1 MSFLLLLL
9 GWIVGISTMGNIFP
23 STIQSTFSFI
33 APVVFLLSSI
43 GLLLTFFKTKV
54 SQFFVYRSI
63 FLLLLSLS
71 GFFAGYFYANVQL
84 DQRLAKRVMDI
95 EQVDAIVYISQIN
108 QWVLDDPSGAKIR
121 QKAIVLN
128 QANYPVL
135 WTLNIKDDLPNANM
149 LPGHYYQVSGKVR
162 PAHSYAVPG
171 VFDVEKWMLQ
181 ENVMATLQVKTIQ
194 PMTANEVSNI
204 GYIFQ
209 QFIGQQ
215 ASWNA
220 RLKLAVE
227 QKRFDFRDYLSR
239 QPFQQKGLLLALLT
253 GDESLLSKETQQM
266 FKRLGISHL
275 LAISG
280 PHVLIFAALF
290 CFVIN
295 LLIKHFIPQIYLKIP
310 RPYLML
316 LPFVLCVWLYTAFVG
331 FEIPA
336 LRTLLTVIFI
346 STVILFQQRMRALNI
361 LVFSAAL
368 LLLFDPF
375 SILSAAFWLS
385 YGACFIL
392 IRVYQTIQQKS
403 EPTTEHKQVQTWRNK
418 AILWLKV
425 LIESQWKIF
434 IALFP
439 LVILI
444 FQQVSWAA
452 PFANLIA
459 IPLIGAVIVPLEV
472 VGAFLWLLFEP
483 LGMLFFQLADGCLRV
498 LLWVLGQ
505 LDTLMA
511 SSLHWFAMTPMQ
523 IFMLALAVLMI
534 FLPRG
539 VVPKGWAILCVV
551 PILLGGKQDDAFRLN
566 ILDVGQGQAIYLE
579 MPKHN
584 MLIDTGGNYDESKFS
599 VGQQIIIPYLMQQGV
614 KHLDSILLTH
624 LDQDHS
630 GAFSRVAEEIKIDQV
645 FSNQKDQRF
654 DAYPFEYCH
663 AGQTWQYGQ
672 VKIEVL
678 SPQST
683 DLNQVANNQNE
694 LSCVLYIQ
702 VPQVGKGYKTFLLMG
717 DAGWEAEY
725 QILQRYSHLKV
736 DVLVL
741 GHHGSQHSSSF
752 AFLKQMNPKLAI
764 ASAGFGNRYNHPS
777 PITLARLQALKIP
790 LITTIDQ
797 GAIQFTLDGNYEM
810 QMREYRAE
818 KKWLIRK

>member
-9 GWIVGISTMGNIFP
+9 GWIVGISTMGNIYP
-23 STIQSTFSFI
+23 TTVQSTFSFI
-33 APVVFLLSSI
+33 APVVFFLSGI
-43 GLLLTFFKTKV
+43 GLLLTFFKAKMRR
-54 SQFFVYRSI
+54 SPIYRSI
-63 FLLLLSLS
+63 WGILLSLS
-71 GFFAGYFYANVQL
+71 GFFAGHFYANTQL
-84 DQRLAKRVMDI
+84 DQRLAKRVMHI

-121 QKAIVLN
+121 QKAVVLN
-128 QANYPVL
+128 QAHSPVL
-135 WTLNIKDDLPNANM
+135 WTLNIKENLPNAYM

-171 VFDVEKWMLQ
+171 VFDAEKWMLQ
-181 ENVMATLQVKTIQ
+181 DNVMATLSVKTIQ
-194 PMTANEVSNI
+194 PITENEVSNL
-204 GYIFQ
+204 GYAFQ
-209 QFIGQQ
+209 QFVGQQ
-215 ASWNA
+215 ETWST
-220 RLKLAVE
+220 RLNLAIE

-280 PHVLIFAALF
+280 PHVLIFAMLF
-290 CFVIN
+290 CFAIN

-336 LRTLLTVIFI
+336 LRTLLTVILI
-346 STVILFQQRMRALNI
+346 SIIILFQQRMRALNI
-361 LVFSAAL
+361 LMLSAAI

-403 EPTTEHKQVQTWRNK
+403 EPATEHEQIQTWHDK
-418 AILWLKV
+418 VVLWLKV

-452 PFANLIA
+452 PLANLIA
-459 IPLIGAVIVPLEV
+459 IPLIGAVIVPIEV
-472 VGAFLWLLFEP
+472 IGAFLWLLFEP
-483 LGMLFFQLADGCLRV
+483 FGMLFFQLADGCLRL
-498 LLWVLGQ
+498 LLWMLAQ

-511 SSLHWFAMTPMQ
+511 SSLHWFAMTPML

-539 VVPKGWAILCVV
+539 VMPKGWVVLCIV
-551 PILLGGKQDDAFRLN
+551 PLLLGVKHNDAFRLN

-579 MPKHN
+579 MPEHH

-614 KHLDSILLTH
+614 KHLDSVLLTH

-645 FSNQKDQRF
+645 ISNQKDQRF
-654 DAYPFEYCH
+654 DGYPFEYCH
-663 AGQTWQYGQ
+663 AGQAWQYGQ

-702 VPQVGKGYKTFLLMG
+702 VPQVGKGYKNFLLMG

-725 QILQRYSHLKV
+725 QILQRYPHLNV

-752 AFLKQMNPKLAI
+752 AFLKRLEPKLVI

-777 PITLARLQALKIP
+777 AITIARLQALKIP
-790 LITTIDQ
+790 LLTTIDQ
-797 GAIQFTLDGNYEM
+797 GTIQFELNHNHEM
-810 QMREYRAE
+810 EMNEFRSE
-818 KKWLIRK
+818 KKWLIR

>member
-1 MSFLLLLL
+1 MH
-9 GWIVGISTMGNIFP
+9 
-23 STIQSTFSFI
+23 
-33 APVVFLLSSI
+33 
-43 GLLLTFFKTKV
+43 
-54 SQFFVYRSI
+54 
-63 FLLLLSLS
+63 
-71 GFFAGYFYANVQL
+71 
-84 DQRLAKRVMDI
+84 I
-95 EQVDAIVYISQIN
+95 EQVDAIIYISQIS

-121 QKAIVLN
+121 QKAVVLN
-128 QANYPVL
+128 QAHSPML
-135 WTLNIKDDLPNANM
+135 WTLNIKEELPYANM
-149 LPGHYYQVSGKVR
+149 LLGHYYQVSGKVR

-171 VFDVEKWMLQ
+171 VFDAEKWMLQ
-181 ENVMATLQVKTIQ
+181 DNVMATLQVKTIQ
-194 PMTANEVSNI
+194 PVTANEVSNL
-204 GYIFQ
+204 GYNFQ
-209 QFIGQQ
+209 QFIEKQ

-280 PHVLIFAALF
+280 PHVLIFAVLF

-295 LLIKHFIPQIYLKIP
+295 FLIKRFKPQIYLKIP

-336 LRTLLTVIFI
+336 MRTLLTVILI
-346 STVILFQQRMRALNI
+346 STIILLQQRMRASSI
-361 LVFSAAL
+361 LVLSAAL

-403 EPTTEHKQVQTWRNK
+403 EAATEHEQVQTWRDK
-418 AILWLKV
+418 TVLWLKV
-425 LIESQWKIF
+425 LVESQWKIF

-459 IPLIGAVIVPLEV
+459 IPIIGALIVPIEV
-472 VGAFLWLLFEP
+472 IGAFLWLLFEP
-483 LGMLFFQLADGCLRV
+483 LGMLFFQLADACLRLLLWMLGCL
-498 LLWVLGQ
+498 
-505 LDTLMA
+505 DSLMA
-511 SSLHWFAMTPMQ
+511 SSLHWFAMTPML
-523 IFMLALAVLMI
+523 IFMLSLSVLLI

-539 VVPKGWAILCVV
+539 VIPKGWAVLCVV
-551 PILLGGKQDDAFRLN
+551 PILLGVKHNDAFRLN
-566 ILDVGQGQAIYLE
+566 ILDVGQGQAIYLQ

-614 KHLDSILLTH
+614 KHLDSVLLTH

-645 FSNQKDQRF
+645 VSNQKDQRF
-654 DAYPFEYCH
+654 DGYPFEYCH
-663 AGQTWQYGQ
+663 AGQVWQYGQ

-678 SPQST
+678 SPQSA

-702 VPQVGKGYKTFLLMG
+702 ALQVGKGYKSFLLMG

-725 QILQRYSHLKV
+725 QILQRYPHLNV

-741 GHHGSQHSSSF
+741 GHHGSQYSSSF
-752 AFLKQMNPKLAI
+752 AFLKQLHPKLVI
-764 ASAGFGNRYNHPS
+764 ASAGFGNRYHHPS

-790 LITTIDQ
+790 LLTTIDQ
-797 GAIQFTLDGNYEM
+797 GTIQFQLDHNHEM
-810 QMREYRAE
+810 QIREFRSE
-818 KKWLIRK
+818 KTWLRR

>member
-9 GWIVGISTMGNIFP
+9 GWIVGILTIGNIFP
-23 STIQSTFSFI
+23 STFQSTVSFV
-33 APVVFLLSSI
+33 ATVVFFLSGI
-43 GLLLTFFKTKV
+43 GLLLPFFKAKL
-54 SQFFVYRSI
+54 SYSPIYRSI
-63 FLLLLSLS
+63 FGILLSLS
-71 GFFAGYFYANVQL
+71 GFFAGHFYANTQL
-84 DQRLAKRVMDI
+84 DQRLAKRVMHI
-95 EQVDAIVYISQIN
+95 EQVDAIIYISQIS

-121 QKAIVLN
+121 QKAVVLN
-128 QANYPVL
+128 QAHSPML
-135 WTLNIKDDLPNANM
+135 WTLNIKEELPYANM

-171 VFDVEKWMLQ
+171 VFDAEKWMLQ
-181 ENVMATLQVKTIQ
+181 DNVMATLQVKTIQ
-194 PMTANEVSNI
+194 PVTANEVSNL
-204 GYIFQ
+204 GYNFQ
-209 QFIGQQ
+209 QFIEKQ

-280 PHVLIFAALF
+280 PHVLIFAVLF

-295 LLIKHFIPQIYLKIP
+295 LLIKRFKPQIYLKIP

-336 LRTLLTVIFI
+336 MRTLLTVILI
-346 STVILFQQRMRALNI
+346 STIILLQQRMRASSI
-361 LVFSAAL
+361 LILSAAL

-392 IRVYQTIQQKS
+392 IRVYQTIQQKI
-403 EPTTEHKQVQTWRNK
+403 EPTTEHEQVQTWRDK
-418 AILWLKV
+418 TVLWLKV

-459 IPLIGAVIVPLEV
+459 IPIIGALIVPIEV
-472 VGAFLWLLFEP
+472 IGAFLWLLFEP
-483 LGMLFFQLADGCLRV
+483 LGMLFFQLADACLRLLLWMLGCL
-498 LLWVLGQ
+498 
-505 LDTLMA
+505 DSLMA
-511 SSLHWFAMTPMQ
+511 SSLHWFAMTPLL
-523 IFMLALAVLMI
+523 IFMLSLSVLII

-539 VVPKGWAILCVV
+539 VIPKGWAVLCVV
-551 PILLGGKQDDAFRLN
+551 PILLGVKHDDAFRLN
-566 ILDVGQGQAIYLE
+566 ILDVGQGQAIHLQ

-599 VGQQIIIPYLMQQGV
+599 VGQQIIIPYLMQQGI
-614 KHLDSILLTH
+614 KHLDSVLLTH

-654 DAYPFEYCH
+654 DGYPFEYCH
-663 AGQTWQYGQ
+663 TGQVWQYGQ

-678 SPQST
+678 SPQSA

-702 VPQVGKGYKTFLLMG
+702 ALQVGKGYKSFLLMG

-725 QILQRYSHLKV
+725 QILQRYPHLNV

-741 GHHGSQHSSSF
+741 GHHGSQYSSSF
-752 AFLKQMNPKLAI
+752 AFLKQFHPKLVI
-764 ASAGFGNRYNHPS
+764 ASAGFGNRYHHPS

-790 LITTIDQ
+790 LLTTIDQ
-797 GAIQFTLDGNYEM
+797 GTIQFQLDHNHEM
-810 QMREYRAE
+810 QIREFRSE
-818 KKWLIRK
+818 KTWLRR